1 MSDFPGNNFVIRFL
15 RNVVGP
21 AAIMAAGMIGAG
33 AVSTRLLA
41 GTWFG
46 FDLLWVA
53 LFVIPMVIFTVD
65 SASRVGI
72 FSGHRGMLE
81 MVKTDIHPGLAW
93 FFFIPIFLLNIIINM
108 SQMSVMVEAGYGA
121 LGVPLPPGGAA
132 STGMVVTMIIFSVI
146 TIVLVIFGGYKGLE
160 KIMTGLLLFILLCFI
175 IVAVKGLMDWHTW
188 KGLALG
194 LVPKIPDSVT
204 VLGTDSI
211 RDGFTQLMAIAG
223 QALPSAV
230 FLAYGYFTSNAEY
243 SEADLTM
250 NFRKSVLNF
259 GIIWGLFSIVVVVA
273 GTTALHNVYR
283 GTVPVVG
290 QIVHFSQIEN
300 VYDAGQVITP
310 ALPGAVGYLAPR
322 IFSFGLLGAAFT
334 TMVTVAM
341 TMSYFSLDIIGMD
354 WKFHAGNKPFQWLL
368 ACWIAVP
375 AFLSVFWNLPALLKA
390 ILAMVGNLIPTPI
403 SVGIIIY
410 FINKKSLMG
419 RFTAGIGRNVVLCI
433 TFVFSLCVLIY
444 GAVRMF

>member
-1 MSDFPGNNFVIRFL
+1 MTDQHADNIIVRFL

-53 LFVIPMVIFTVD
+53 IFVIPMVIFTVD

-72 FSGHRGMLE
+72 FSGHRGMLD

-93 FFFIPIFLLNIIINM
+93 FFFIPIFLLNLVISM
-108 SQMSVMVEAGYGA
+108 SQMSVMIEAAYGA
-121 LGVPLPPGGAA
+121 LGIELPAGGEVT
-132 STGMVVTMIIFSVI
+132 TGIIVTMLILTTI
-146 TIVLVIFGGYKGLE
+146 TIVLVVSGGYKGLE
-160 KIMTGLLLFILLCFI
+160 KIMTGLLLFILVCFI
-175 IVAVKGLMDWHTW
+175 IVAIKGLLDWRTW
-188 KGLALG
+188 KGLAFG
-194 LVPKIPDSVT
+194 LIPKIPADVQ
-204 VLGTDSI
+204 VVGADRI

-230 FLAYGYFTSNAEY
+230 FLAYGYFTSNADY
-243 SEADLTM
+243 SEADLKM

-283 GTVPVVG
+283 GTAAAG
-290 QIVHFSQIEN
+290 GISHFSQIEN
-300 VYDAGQVITP
+300 VIDAGKVISP
-310 ALPGAVGYLAPR
+310 AMPVAISFLAPR

-334 TMVTVAM
+334 TLVTVAM
-341 TMSYFSLDIIGMD
+341 TMSYFTLDILGKD
-354 WKFHAGNKPFQWLL
+354 WRYHSGNKPFRWSLIF
-368 ACWIAVP
+368 WFAVP
-375 AFLSVFWNLPALLKA
+375 AFLCVFWNLPSLLKA

-403 SVGIIIY
+403 SLGIIIY

-419 RFTAGIGRNVVLCI
+419 NFTAGIGRNIVLGI
-433 TFVFSLCVLIY
+433 TCAFSLYVLVY
-444 GAVRMF
+444 GAIRMF